1 MSEMKSNETTEEIR
15 GLNDARMVHF
25 DECLADSHP
34 MKILLWDARNSIL
47 RTGGRKTPIIARLL
61 IDVMRAAR
69 PDLID
74 LHECLRC
81 FRTSVRTIFYV
92 RVQKWPI

>member
-1 MSEMKSNETTEEIR
+1 MASLGRIEKQQTWSSR
-15 GLNDARMVHF
+15 GN
-25 DECLADSHP
+25 
-34 MKILLWDARNSIL
+34 NSIL

-61 IDVMRAAR
+61 IDAMRAAR

-81 FRTSVRTIFYV
+81 FRTSVRSLLYV